1 MQAPKMIVVI
11 VKGTFGTF
19 KEIKD
24 VIIIAVTP
32 IIPNKLPVLAV
43 LGDDK
48 ERIDSIKRMQ
58 DTRYEMLTNIIIIFY
73 P

>member
-1 MQAPKMIVVI
+1 MIVVI

-24 VIIIAVTP
+24 VIIIDVIP
-32 IIPNKLPVLAV
+32 IIPNKLQVLAV